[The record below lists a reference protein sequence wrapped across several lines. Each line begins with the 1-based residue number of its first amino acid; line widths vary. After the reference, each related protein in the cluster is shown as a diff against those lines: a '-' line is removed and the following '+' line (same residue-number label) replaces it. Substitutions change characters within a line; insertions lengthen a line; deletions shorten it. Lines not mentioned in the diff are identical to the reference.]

1 MLGRADDDKNDNKN
15 QEIQIGA
22 PTDVKH
28 LAHIGCDGPAEES
41 PSWMREFGSPAQCQ
55 SASRDMSDAPS
66 DGPDWASEDSS
77 HRISRREK
85 LKHRHRRHR
94 SVENALDPDSRDKD
108 LPDKSRQPR
117 RRHTK
122 SSYSERRHSDDL
134 GEGDESPTK
143 KLSGIPRRTRKKK
156 PKEESSG
163 EKGSSRSKADEIGS
177 EAD

>member
-1 MLGRADDDKNDNKN
+1 
-15 QEIQIGA
+15 
-22 PTDVKH
+22 
-28 LAHIGCDGPAEES
+28 
-41 PSWMREFGSPAQCQ
+41 
-55 SASRDMSDAPS
+55 MSDAPS

-85 LKHRHRRHR
+85 LKNRHRRHR

-108 LPDKSRQPR
+108 LPAKSRQPR

-122 SSYSERRHSDDL
+122 SSYSERRHSEDL

-163 EKGSSRSKADEIGS
+163 EKGSSRSKADDIGVD
-177 EAD
+177 AD